1 MEDDTANALVRLAVS
16 TDVEFLPGGDGTA
29 DVRLDIRGILVG
41 VSLGNPDVELSSE
54 AVKSR
59 LSFKVC
65 ELLLPVVPTEG
76 DPAIVGS

>member
-1 MEDDTANALVRLAVS
+1 MEVDTASALARLVAS
-16 TDVEFLPGGDGTA
+16 ADVGFLPGGDGAA
-29 DVRLDIRGILVG
+29 DVRLEIRGILVG
-41 VSLGNPDVELSSE
+41 VSLGNPDVELSKE
-54 AVKSR
+54 EGKSR